1 MQDQKNA
8 YRRAQCLFNV
18 ELSILEIQQAM
29 YIALHNTIE
38 EVIVGMTMYKN
49 FVYDYPERCIDVL
62 NKYYDHAMTGDREV
76 TLLLMATAGG
86 FLMPYE
92 RLSEGKSIKQPTMDR
107 PEYRLQMNTLE
118 DEFRKKIKNSSV
130 FRNILCKWRFNK
142 PGRKH
147 NIDSIKRAAVNANLI
162 PIEEKVSTPIQ
173 IIRHSIA
180 HGNVDAIESPSGQ
193 IQNLVFV
200 SRDKN
205 RKVVSTVLVVLTP
218 EDLKS
223 FIIQWCEFIKGL
235 RQQDVLAALDQAA
248 M

>member
-1 MQDQKNA
+1 
-8 YRRAQCLFNV
+8 
-18 ELSILEIQQAM
+18 
-29 YIALHNTIE
+29 
-38 EVIVGMTMYKN
+38 MTMYKN

-92 RLSEGKSIKQPTMDR
+92 RLSAGKGFEQPTMDR
-107 PEYRLQMNTLE
+107 PDYRLQMNTLE
-118 DEFRKKIKNSSV
+118 DEFKKKIKNSNI
-130 FRNILCKWRFNK
+130 FRNIICKWRYNV
-142 PGRKH
+142 PGTKH
-147 NIDSIKRAAVNANLI
+147 DNESIKRAAINAKQISL
-162 PIEEKVSTPIQ
+162 EKQVSTPIK

-200 SRDKN
+200 SRDGNEKI
-205 RKVVSTVLVVLTP
+205 VSTVLVVLTP

-223 FIIQWCEFIKGL
+223 FIIQWCEFIKDL
-235 RQQDVLAALDQAA
+235 RQQDVLAALDRIA